1 MVSSALTVS
10 ITVPDLDRGRLEQLF
25 EVLGEK
31 LMERQGPDSPLLDH
45 SVSIDLGT
53 GVIEIAVT
61 TTARSLREAE
71 VLADYYIEDVLSS
84 AGGVYS
90 QAADAHLQGRGT
102 AASAEFATAVNGRQL
117 VAV

>member
-1 MVSSALTVS
+1 MVSSARTVS
-10 ITVPDLDRGRLEQLF
+10 ITVTDLDRGQLEQLF
-25 EVLGEK
+25 DVLGEK
-31 LMERQGPDSPLLDH
+31 LMERQGPDSSLLDH

-61 TTARSLREAE
+61 TTARLQHEAE
-71 VLADYYIEDVLSS
+71 VLADYYAEDVLTS

-90 QAADAHLQGRGT
+90 RAADAHLQGRGV
-102 AASAEFATAVNGRQL
+102 AASTEFAMAVNGRQL